1 MDLSAGGQLTT
12 DERRNLGSVA
22 KMLQHAASSKML
34 MGDSAHL
41 SIVKE
46 YLSQSSQKFR
56 KKSLMSVPRETYT
69 ALALPGRCGNWKF
82 WGVLKRALSAFAR
95 GRTEQSDKKQLRVQG
110 IVYLVL
116 ISCQFQLVVPA
127 VMGVACS
134 EISCGP
140 DMTRM
145 EAENNGKPLLV
156 REESSLNIPAIAAA
170 HVIKRYV
177 AQAPGEL
184 SLEVGDLVCV
194 IDMPPQELSPRWR
207 GKHGFQVGFFP
218 GECVELINGK
228 IPESLINS
236 VPKP

>member
-1 MDLSAGGQLTT
+1 MSQVCKAWLSVVITMEPQKRYP
-12 DERRNLGSVA
+12 DRRSLC
-22 KMLQHAASSKML
+22 
-34 MGDSAHL
+34 HL
-41 SIVKE
+41 DFLPMTQAVEVSIPSIHE
-46 YLSQSSQKFR
+46 TPAQDW

-82 WGVLKRALSAFAR
+82 WGVLKHALSAFAR

-156 REESSLNIPAIAAA
+156 REESSLNIPAIGAA

-207 GKHGFQVGFFP
+207 GKHGFQ
-218 GECVELINGK
+218 
-228 IPESLINS
+228 
-236 VPKP
+236 

>member
-1 MDLSAGGQLTT
+1 
-12 DERRNLGSVA
+12 
-22 KMLQHAASSKML
+22 
-34 MGDSAHL
+34 
-41 SIVKE
+41 
-46 YLSQSSQKFR
+46 
-56 KKSLMSVPRETYT
+56 
-69 ALALPGRCGNWKF
+69 
-82 WGVLKRALSAFAR
+82 
-95 GRTEQSDKKQLRVQG
+95 
-110 IVYLVL
+110 
-116 ISCQFQLVVPA
+116 
-127 VMGVACS
+127 MGVACS

-236 VPKP
+236 VPKPGAL

>member
-1 MDLSAGGQLTT
+1 M
-12 DERRNLGSVA
+12 
-22 KMLQHAASSKML
+22 
-34 MGDSAHL
+34 
-41 SIVKE
+41 
-46 YLSQSSQKFR
+46 
-56 KKSLMSVPRETYT
+56 
-69 ALALPGRCGNWKF
+69 
-82 WGVLKRALSAFAR
+82 
-95 GRTEQSDKKQLRVQG
+95 
-110 IVYLVL
+110 
-116 ISCQFQLVVPA
+116 PA

-194 IDMPPQELSPRWR
+194 IDMPPQELSPHWR

-236 VPKP
+236 VPKPVPKKRGRLLTFLRSVVKARPKQRKEREVEKERVFGRDLGEHLLHSGHDGKGQPIPESLPVWEPKDEREMVSSKGQVDTSGETGNGS

>member
-1 MDLSAGGQLTT
+1 MAFVPWFFPCHLCYIMQAHRPVPSLSST
-12 DERRNLGSVA
+12 RSLGA
-22 KMLQHAASSKML
+22 
-34 MGDSAHL
+34 
-41 SIVKE
+41 
-46 YLSQSSQKFR
+46 
-56 KKSLMSVPRETYT
+56 
-69 ALALPGRCGNWKF
+69 
-82 WGVLKRALSAFAR
+82 AFAR

-110 IVYLVL
+110 TVYLVL

-184 SLEVGDLVCV
+184 SLE
-194 IDMPPQELSPRWR
+194 
-207 GKHGFQVGFFP
+207 
-218 GECVELINGK
+218 
-228 IPESLINS
+228 
-236 VPKP
+236 